1 MDADMPE
8 VDLELVWAK
17 LCPGLDIIFR
27 RENMSA
33 KYYMGLYSTVYNY
46 CTNLTA
52 AHVPATADAQ
62 LNNNFIGSDL
72 YSHVENYVTAYTT
85 ALCKRCENL
94 DGEALLDFY
103 TKEWDSY
110 RFSAK
115 VLDGV
120 FSYLNRHWIRREIDE
135 GRKERYMVYMLSMV
149 LWKRDMFDTLEHK
162 IIPAML
168 ELIRLERTGHTINK
182 RFISAVVENLVELGM
197 DDTVSAKE
205 EDAKRL
211 DIYKNSFE
219 KKFIEAT
226 RDFYT
231 NEVSVF
237 HMENGSC
244 TDYLIK
250 VETRIQQ
257 EDNRVTLCLHSS
269 TGTPLSGCCNDVM
282 ITKQLEFIQAH
293 FGRLLMDKMD
303 DHLARMYRM
312 CLRVENG
319 LPALRKALKEHVQ
332 KEGLEALERVAT
344 EAFNDPKLYM
354 STLLEVHERYQ
365 GLVDRSFSKEPG
377 FMKSLDSAAIEF
389 VNKNAV
395 TLRAPPQLQPLKSSE
410 LLSRYCDQL
419 FRKSAK
425 MPDENEMDDIQKK
438 VVTIFKYLEDKDVF
452 LKFYTK
458 MFCKR
463 LIGELS
469 ASDEAESTFIQKL
482 TDTCGYEFTTRL
494 TKMFQDI
501 QVSRDLTSAFKEKSA
516 DDKKCAEFQAMVLS
530 SGSWPNFPTSGL
542 KLPQQLVVT
551 IENFAAHYQTKYT
564 GRRLNWLYSQC
575 RGEVT
580 TTAFKG
586 KKYVFGVTT
595 PQMCTLLLFNEQTT
609 FTAENIMEATG
620 MDGKSTKAVVGSLVK
635 NQVLKSDKALEG
647 DEVPL
652 NATITL
658 NDGYTN
664 KKVRVDLSKM
674 TMKAEPVKE
683 TDNVQK
689 GLDEDRK
696 NMIAASIV
704 RIMKAR
710 KSLTHT
716 NLVTEVISQLSG
728 RFKPKI
734 EMIKRTVGSLIEKD
748 YLKRSEQQRDL
759 YEYVA

>member
-1 MDADMPE
+1 MTMEWLDE
-8 VDLELVWAK
+8 VLINLFSDDEITSTQIWSHSATINKRFGV
-17 LCPGLDIIFR
+17 GMS
-27 RENMSA
+27 RETYIA
-33 KYYMGLYSTVYNY
+33 IYSGIS
-46 CTNLTA
+46 
-52 AHVPATADAQ
+52 
-62 LNNNFIGSDL
+62 NFIENHLNKIHKCAEVYKGNELLEMYVQYWSRYSEASD
-72 YSHVENYVTAYTT
+72 
-85 ALCKRCENL
+85 AL
-94 DGEALLDFY
+94 
-103 TKEWDSY
+103 
-110 RFSAK
+110 SAIFVK
-115 VLDGV
+115 IDNWTRG
-120 FSYLNRHWIRREIDE
+120 EIDK

-149 LWKRDMFDTLEHK
+149 LWKRDIFDTLEHK

-168 ELIRLERTGHTINK
+168 ELVRLERTGHTINK
-182 RFISAVVENLVELGM
+182 RFISAVVENLVELGL
-197 DDTVSAKE
+197 DDTVSAME
-205 EDAKRL
+205 REAKKL

-332 KEGLEALERVAT
+332 KEGLDALERVAA

-354 STLLEVHERYQ
+354 STLWEVHERYQ

-425 MPDENEMDDIQKK
+425 MPDENEMDDSQKK
-438 VVTIFKYLEDKDVF
+438 VMTIFKYLEDKDVF
-452 LKFYTK
+452 LKFYTQ
-458 MFCKR
+458 MLSRR
-463 LIGELS
+463 LITEHS
-469 ASDEAESTFIQKL
+469 ASVEAESAFIQKL

-501 QVSRDLTSAFKEKSA
+501 QVSKDLTSEFKEKSV
-516 DDKKCAEFQAMVLS
+516 DDDGKKFVEFNAKVLTPRF
-530 SGSWPNFPTSGL
+530 WPCHSESTIRIPKNLST
-542 KLPQQLVVT
+542 KLDDFEAYYVAKHQR
-551 IENFAAHYQTKYT
+551 
-564 GRRLNWLYSQC
+564 RRLTWLYSQC

-595 PQMCTLLLFNEQTT
+595 PQMCTLLLFNEQAT
-609 FTAENIMEATG
+609 FTAEHIMEAIG

-689 GLDEDRK
+689 DLDEDRK
-696 NMIAASIV
+696 NMIAACIV
-704 RIMKAR
+704 RIMKVR
-710 KSLTHT
+710 KQMSHSELIHEAIT
-716 NLVTEVISQLSG
+716 QLSG
-728 RFKPKI
+728 RFKPTAAL
-734 EMIKRTVGSLIEKD
+734 IKVSILDLINNE
-748 YLKRSEQQRDL
+748 YLTRENKL
-759 YEYVA
+759 LKYVD